1 MLSVCPIPVVPRP
14 RHSTVRRF
22 RSSLEI
28 LTRLDST
35 RDLSQPA
42 ARSARH
48 CRQLYAPFGGTLR
61 NEFARQRVDLET

>member
-28 LTRLDST
+28 LTRLD
-35 RDLSQPA
+35 LSQPA

-61 NEFARQRVDLET
+61 NEFAQQRVDLET